1 MNSPEMMELSDK
13 TTELQ
18 EQIEN
23 IQDDIA
29 SMTKAVEK
37 EYE

>member
-1 MNSPEMMELSDK
+1 MNSPEMVRLSDESA
-13 TTELQ
+13 ELQ

-23 IQDDIA
+23 IQSDIA
-29 SMTKAVEK
+29 NMKKAVEK